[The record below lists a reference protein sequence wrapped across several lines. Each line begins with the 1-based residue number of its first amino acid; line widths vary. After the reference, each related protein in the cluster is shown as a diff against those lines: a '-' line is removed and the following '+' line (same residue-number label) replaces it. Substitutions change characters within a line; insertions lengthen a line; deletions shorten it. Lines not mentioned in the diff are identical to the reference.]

1 MVDQILLY
9 ISAAGDLVPEREA
22 LSQAVVEIPVTLG
35 WRIIQSPHTGEPV
48 NPDAVTAADVH
59 LLLLGSD
66 IRAPI
71 GLEWLYSRRVG
82 RLPVLFLKQDIQR
95 TMAAQNF
102 MHHIEAQTTWHLFK
116 NSSDLSQQVLK
127 LLASHILERAN
138 YYALST
144 KERDRLTSWQD
155 ELNAS
160 GTKNIEDIRGGVG
173 ESSVILSPERY
184 IPSEGVL
191 IQPKEGD

>member
-9 ISAAGDLVPEREA
+9 ISAAGDLIPEREA

-35 WRIIQSPHTGEPV
+35 WRIIQSPYKGEPV

-71 GLEWLYSRRVG
+71 RLEWLYSRRFG

-102 MHHIEAQTTWHLFK
+102 MHHIEA
-116 NSSDLSQQVLK
+116 
-127 LLASHILERAN
+127 
-138 YYALST
+138 
-144 KERDRLTSWQD
+144 
-155 ELNAS
+155 
-160 GTKNIEDIRGGVG
+160 
-173 ESSVILSPERY
+173 
-184 IPSEGVL
+184 
-191 IQPKEGD
+191 